1 MGRKDNTDIFE
12 HWKRWLVEGL
22 WQAVADMQVD
32 QKVFN
37 DLRDVVNHRLEQ
49 DGADSFD
56 GAEVVE
62 WMVRGYVANAC
73 LAIRRFA
80 EANKQGTSMRRLLDD
95 LVTHQEVLTRKNLRD
110 HGCGTDATIDRLS
123 KGLGL
128 DPFPISVV
136 EVDINALENEVDS
149 IKTFVDKNLA
159 HSDRNAAKFPIPTYG
174 KLASAIE
181 YCRDL
186 YERYALL
193 LAGSSCQLQG
203 PKIPFTEL
211 PECRAYFARLWGLDT
226 ASLE

>member
-1 MGRKDNTDIFE
+1 M
-12 HWKRWLVEGL
+12 EGL

-49 DGADSFD
+49 DGAGSFD
-56 GAEVVE
+56 EAEVGE
-62 WMVRGYVANAC
+62 DGAATW
-73 LAIRRFA
+73 LTPPTIRRFA
-80 EANKQGTSMRRLLDD
+80 EAITSTSMRRLLDE
-95 LVTHQEVLTRKNLRD
+95 LVTHQEVLTRENLRD

-123 KGLGL
+123 KGVGL

-136 EVDINALENEVDS
+136 EEDINALENEVDS
-149 IKTFVDKNLA
+149 IKTFVDKSLA
-159 HSDRNAAKFPIPTYG
+159 HSDRNAARFPIPTYG
-174 KLASAIE
+174 KLASVIE

-211 PECRAYFARLWGLDT
+211 PECPGPPHQD
-226 ASLE
+226 ASFG